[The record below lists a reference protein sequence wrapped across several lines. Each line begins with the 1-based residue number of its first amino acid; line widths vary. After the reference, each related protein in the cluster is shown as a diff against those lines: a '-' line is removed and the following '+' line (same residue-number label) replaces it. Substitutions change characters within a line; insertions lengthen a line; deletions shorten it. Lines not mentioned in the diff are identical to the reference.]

1 MSIHVD
7 YTYDLLIVGAGLF
20 GATFARLATDTCYK
34 CLVIDRRPPP
44 LTVITREYSQPYT
57 PGAEPY
63 YPVNDQTNNSL
74 YAKYKILAD
83 QEPYT
88 IFGGRLAE
96 YQYYNMD
103 QAIASAMR
111 KWGEY
116 LSC

>member
-1 MSIHVD
+1 ME
-7 YTYDLLIVGAGLF
+7 YDFLIVGTGLF
-20 GATFARLATDTCYK
+20 GATFARLATDVGYK

-63 YPVNDQTNNSL
+63 YPVNDQTNNNL

-83 QEPYT
+83 QEPDI

-96 YQYYNMD
+96 YQYYNVSVSVFTYCHKKTD
-103 QAIASAMR
+103 QER
-111 KWGEY
+111 W
-116 LSC
+116 LSQFC

>member
-1 MSIHVD
+1 MTSSSSAPGSSAPPSH
-7 YTYDLLIVGAGLF
+7 DLPPTRAANASSLTK
-20 GATFARLATDTCYK
+20 AT
-34 CLVIDRRPPP
+34 P

-57 PGAEPY
+57 PGTEPY

-83 QEPYT
+83 QEPDI